1 MYEVIRRTNIYN
13 SNQEIYEQ
21 YWKIKLM
28 TMGLEASQNLYNVSL
43 GCEVLESCPV
53 FKIDDHRKMW
63 YLSLSSSGSG
73 DRNGQRIEWGE

>member
-1 MYEVIRRTNIYN
+1 MDVFEELLRDHRITAQRFAEIEQTTDRELVLLSHKIRD
-13 SNQEIYEQ
+13 
-21 YWKIKLM
+21 
-28 TMGLEASQNLYNVSL
+28 
-43 GCEVLESCPV
+43 CV